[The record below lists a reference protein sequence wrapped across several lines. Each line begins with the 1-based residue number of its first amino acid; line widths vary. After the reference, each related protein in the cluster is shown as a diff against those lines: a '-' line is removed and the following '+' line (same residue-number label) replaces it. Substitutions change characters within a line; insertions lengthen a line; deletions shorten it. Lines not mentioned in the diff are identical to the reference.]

1 MVMSF
6 GRRTSRNSVSDG
18 SIWPPSN
25 LSTVGRGGGEEL
37 AQVGEELHGRRG
49 VRLGDGPG
57 EAAGGGAGQIGPRAA
72 SR

>member
-1 MVMSF
+1 MMAAVA
-6 GRRTSRNSVSDG
+6 
-18 SIWPPSN
+18 
-25 LSTVGRGGGEEL
+25 GRGGGEEL